1 MKKFKIRIE
10 EKLRKFVDVKAEN
23 YAEAEEKLQK
33 QYKNQEIVLGADD
46 FAGVTFSLQGV
57 EYEYED

>member
-1 MKKFKIRIE
+1 MKKKKFKIRIE
-10 EKLRKFVDVKAEN
+10 EKLRKFVDVEAEN

-33 QYKNQEIVLGADD
+33 QYKNGHIVLGADD

-57 EYEYED
+57 EYAD